1 MSLSAVMG
9 TSLSGMQAQQTRAAA
24 TANNVANAL
33 TPRYDRLETRFSS
46 EESGGVRASVT
57 TSGTDTLSDGSN
69 VDLAQ
74 EALSLIE
81 SEIAFKANASVWE
94 TGADMWDVLMSIKR
108 D

>member
-57 TSGTDTLSDGSN
+57 PSGTDTLSDGSN

>member
-9 TSLSGMQAQQTRAAA
+9 ISLSGMQAQPTRAAA
-24 TANNVANAL
+24 TANNIANAM
-33 TPRYDRLETRFSS
+33 TPRYDRLETRFST
-46 EESGGVRASVT
+46 EGSGGVSATVSP
-57 TSGTDTLSDGSN
+57 SGDTIAEAGSN

-81 SEIAFKANASVWE
+81 SEIGFKANASVWE
-94 TGADMWDVLMSIKR
+94 TGADMWAVLMSIKR

>member
-1 MSLSAVMG
+1 MSLSAAMNI
-9 TSLSGMQAQQTRAAA
+9 SLSGMQAQQTRMAA
-24 TANNVANAL
+24 TANNVANAM

-46 EESGGVRASVT
+46 EESGGVSASVSPSGAD
-57 TSGTDTLSDGSN
+57 TSDEGSN

-74 EALSLIE
+74 ESLSLIE
-81 SEIAFKANASVWE
+81 SEIGFKANASAWE

>member
-9 TSLSGMQAQQTRAAA
+9 ISLSGMKAQTARLSA

-33 TPRYDRLETRFSS
+33 MPGHDRAVTSFSTRPT
-46 EESGGVRASVT
+46 GGVTASVSP
-57 TSGTDTLSDGSN
+57 SGEPTLPGSSN
-69 VDLAQ
+69 VDLA
-74 EALSLIE
+74 
-81 SEIAFKANASVWE
+81 SEILDAIGAELSFNANASMFE